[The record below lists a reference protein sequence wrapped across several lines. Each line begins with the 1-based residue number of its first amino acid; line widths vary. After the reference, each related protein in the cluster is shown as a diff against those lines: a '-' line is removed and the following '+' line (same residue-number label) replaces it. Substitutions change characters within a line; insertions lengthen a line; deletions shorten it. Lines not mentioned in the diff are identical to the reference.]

1 MVTGDNMT
9 IEQIDSSKVLIV
21 LGDKD
26 MRDFALEYGTMS
38 FDDPHSRKILGS
50 ILTLACT
57 KTGISTKGK
66 RMLVEALPHPDG
78 CLILLT
84 LEVIRKPRVY
94 KIKRKKRAVCAVFEN
109 VEELIKVS
117 AVLKNNKSV
126 PENSL
131 YFYDEKYCLIIES
144 FHIPCS
150 VMRVLREFSVNIF
163 QSKISVAR
171 IKENGRLILES
182 KAHCLIGQYFN

>member
-1 MVTGDNMT
+1 MT
-9 IEQIDSSKVLIV
+9 IEQIDSSKILIV

-57 KTGISTKGK
+57 KTGMSTKGK

-84 LEVIRKPRVY
+84 LEANRKPRVY

-109 VEELIKVS
+109 AEELIRASV
-117 AVLKNNKSV
+117 VLKNNINV

-131 YFYDEKYCLIIES
+131 YFYGDKYYLILDSIY
-144 FHIPCS
+144 IPCS
-150 VMRVLREFSVNIF
+150 VMRVLREFSLKVIQSNIF
-163 QSKISVAR
+163 SAR
-171 IKENGRLILES
+171 IKENGRLILKG
-182 KAHCLIGQYFN
+182 KAHCLIGKHFK